1 MYINIQMI
9 KWRDKAWFRRR
20 HQKEVQM
27 KFYTSTTYTV
37 GHAQMNASKNQINA
51 FYNILLSSHEF
62 LEISYFW
69 SGILWMCAKQPPL
82 LLSYSSIFTWC
93 TAQGWLI
100 TANVWLFVHNLN
112 SFIKWQYLQRIYIY
126 SFLLWLWL
134 QIL

>member
-1 MYINIQMI
+1 MV
-9 KWRDKAWFRRR
+9 WFRRR

-69 SGILWMCAKQPPL
+69 SGIL
-82 LLSYSSIFTWC
+82 
-93 TAQGWLI
+93 
-100 TANVWLFVHNLN
+100 
-112 SFIKWQYLQRIYIY
+112 
-126 SFLLWLWL
+126 
-134 QIL
+134 